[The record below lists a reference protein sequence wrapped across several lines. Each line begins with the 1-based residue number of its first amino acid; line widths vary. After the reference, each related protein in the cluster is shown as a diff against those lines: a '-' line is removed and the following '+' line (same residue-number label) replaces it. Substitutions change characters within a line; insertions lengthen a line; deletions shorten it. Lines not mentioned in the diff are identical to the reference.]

1 MIRLTLTPKQA
12 RALQSDGPLSLSDQ
26 QLELVMVAARTLP
39 VEQRH
44 QFLREVASGL
54 VRSPTDD
61 AVAAA
66 VDLARRAM
74 PPPVFLCDGQ
84 TVTNEENKQ

>member
-1 MIRLTLTPKQA
+1 MTRPQLTPKQQ

-26 QLELVMVAARTLP
+26 QLVMVMVAARTLP

-54 VRSPTDD
+54 VHCPTDD

-66 VDLARRAM
+66 VDVARRAM
-74 PPPVFLCDGQ
+74 PSPVFLCDGA
-84 TVTNEENKQ
+84 TVEGDSR

>member
-1 MIRLTLTPKQA
+1 MIRLTLTRKQQ

-61 AVAAA
+61 AVVAA
-66 VDLARRAM
+66 VDVARRAL
-74 PPPVFLCDGQ
+74 PPPVFLCDSA
-84 TVTNEENKQ
+84 TVNKEGKQ